1 MRRGGKNPVPLG
13 FSTDRSR
20 ICLGPGRYFL
30 KIRPGGREIG
40 RHEPLSFRM
49 FAYNQH
55 QRR

>member
-1 MRRGGKNPVPLG
+1 
-13 FSTDRSR
+13 
-20 ICLGPGRYFL
+20 LGPGRYFL

-55 QRR
+55 ERR